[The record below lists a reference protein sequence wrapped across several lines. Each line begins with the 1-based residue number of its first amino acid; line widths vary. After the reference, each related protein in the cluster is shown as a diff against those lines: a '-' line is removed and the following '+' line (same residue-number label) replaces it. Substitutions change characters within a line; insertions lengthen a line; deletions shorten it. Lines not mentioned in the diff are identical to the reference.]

1 MSSGDSEAEARSRSA
16 NPGKVSSERVYT
28 GKIITLDR
36 DTVRFPD
43 GSIGEM
49 DMIRHPGASAIVP
62 FLSDISAAD
71 PQLLLIKQYR
81 YAADQYLYEVPA
93 GRLDPGEDPR
103 DCAARELREETG
115 CAARE
120 IEFLFTMFT
129 TPGFTDERI
138 HVFMASGLEHGD
150 TAHES
155 DEFLTLETVTLS
167 RALQLIKEGEI
178 KDAKTALAILF
189 AAGFRAGH

>member
-1 MSSGDSEAEARSRSA
+1 MSSGDGEAEARSRSV

-115 CAARE
+115 CSARE
-120 IEFLFTMFT
+120 IEFLFTVFT